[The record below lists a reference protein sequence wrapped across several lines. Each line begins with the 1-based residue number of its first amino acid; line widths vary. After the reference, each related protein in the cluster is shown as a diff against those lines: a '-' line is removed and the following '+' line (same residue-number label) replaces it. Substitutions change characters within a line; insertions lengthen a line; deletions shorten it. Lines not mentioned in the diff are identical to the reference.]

1 MSKQLS
7 IRLDDDV
14 HRELEGDAKGK
25 GVGLATYLRDLAT
38 VHAKEI
44 RRARI
49 RAESRRV
56 GEIYR
61 TSNEARELY
70 DTWGAPD
77 PGVFDSPK

>member
-14 HRELEGDAKGK
+14 HRELEVSARGR
-25 GVGLATYLRDLAT
+25 GVGLATYLRDLASA
-38 VHAKEI
+38 HAKEI

-56 GEIYR
+56 GEHYR
-61 TSNEARELY
+61 TRPEARELY

-77 PGVFDSPK
+77 PGVFDCPK

>member
-14 HRELEGDAKGK
+14 HRELEEDARGR
-25 GVGLATYLRDLAT
+25 GIGLATYLRDLAAA
-38 VHAKEI
+38 HAKEI

-56 GEIYR
+56 GELYR
-61 TSNEARELY
+61 ARSEARDLY

-77 PGVFDSPK
+77 PSVVDSPH